1 VSAKTHGKRPSVAKR
16 LIADALAILF
26 AAVVYCVPFYFVI
39 LNSFKTRGEAALMNI
54 RWPSAFPIA
63 ENYQKVL
70 DTNNGI
76 VIRAFGNSIV
86 ITLFSILLM
95 VAVCSMAGFVLQRKR
110 DRLGTLANFIV
121 LTGLMIPPAIVPTIW
136 VMQGIGVYKSIG
148 GMVLIEVALNLSFS
162 CILYRGFMA
171 SIPRELDEAAVIDGC
186 GPIRMFWQVILP
198 LLQPVTAT
206 VIVLSAVNI
215 FNDFVNPLYFLP
227 GTKNAT
233 VQQTL
238 YNFNGQYGSDWNLLF
253 ADVMMI
259 TIPPLILF
267 IFFNKKIVSGM
278 VAGAIKA

>member
-1 VSAKTHGKRPSVAKR
+1 
-16 LIADALAILF
+16 
-26 AAVVYCVPFYFVI
+26 
-39 LNSFKTRGEAALMNI
+39 
-54 RWPSAFPIA
+54 
-63 ENYQKVL
+63 
-70 DTNNGI
+70 
-76 VIRAFGNSIV
+76 
-86 ITLFSILLM
+86 
-95 VAVCSMAGFVLQRKR
+95 
-110 DRLGTLANFIV
+110 
-121 LTGLMIPPAIVPTIW
+121 
-136 VMQGIGVYKSIG
+136 
-148 GMVLIEVALNLSFS
+148 MVLIEVALNLSFA

-186 GPIRMFWQVILP
+186 GPFRMFWQVVLP

-253 ADVMMI
+253 ADVMLI

>member
-1 VSAKTHGKRPSVAKR
+1 MKDQVRRSFGAKR
-16 LIADALAILF
+16 LLADALAILF
-26 AAVVYCVPFYFVI
+26 ALFIYCVPFYFVI
-39 LNSFKTRGEAALMNI
+39 LNSFKTRGEAAMMNI

-63 ENYQKVL
+63 ENYKKVL

-76 VIRAFGNSIV
+76 VLRAFGNSIA

-95 VAVCSMAGFVLQRKR
+95 VVVCSMAGYVLQRKR
-110 DRLGTLANFIV
+110 DKLGTVANFIV

-136 VMQGIGVYKSIG
+136 VMQGIGIYKSIG
-148 GMVLIEVALNLSFS
+148 GMVLIEVALNLSFA

-186 GPIRMFWQVILP
+186 GPLRMFWQVILP

-206 VIVLSAVNI
+206 VIVLSAVSI

-253 ADVMMI
+253 ADVMLI
-259 TIPPLILF
+259 TVPPLILF

>member
-1 VSAKTHGKRPSVAKR
+1 MSKKTHSGRPSGVKR
-16 LIADALAILF
+16 HLADALAILF

-39 LNSFKTRGEAALMNI
+39 LNSFKTRAEASLMNI
-54 RWPSAFPIA
+54 HWPSAFPIA
-63 ENYQKVL
+63 ENYKKVL

-76 VIRAFGNSIV
+76 VLRAFGNSIV
-86 ITLFSILLM
+86 ITLFSILMM
-95 VAVCSMAGFVLQRKR
+95 VAVCSMAGYVLQRKR
-110 DRLGTLANFIV
+110 DRIGTFANFIV

-136 VMQGIGVYKSIG
+136 VMQGIGIYKSIG
-148 GMVLIEVALNLSFS
+148 GMVLIEVALNLSFA

-186 GPIRMFWQVILP
+186 GPLRMFWQVILP

-206 VIVLSAVNI
+206 VIVLSAVTI

-253 ADVMMI
+253 ADVMLI
-259 TIPPLILF
+259 TVPPLLLF

>member
-1 VSAKTHGKRPSVAKR
+1 VKVKNRERRRFDAKR
-16 LIADALAILF
+16 LLADAMAILF
-26 AAVVYCVPFYFVI
+26 AVVVYCLPFYFVV
-39 LNSFKTRGEAALMNI
+39 LNSFKTRQEASLMNI
-54 RWPSAFPIA
+54 HWPSVFSIA
-63 ENYQKVL
+63 DNYKKVL
-70 DTNNGI
+70 ATNNGI

-86 ITLFSILLM
+86 ITLLSIVLM
-95 VAVCSMAGFVLQRKR
+95 IVVCSMAGYVLQRKR
-110 DRLGTLANFIV
+110 DKMGTFANFIV

-136 VMQGIGVYKSIG
+136 VMQGIGIYKSIG
-148 GMVLIEVALNLSFS
+148 GMVLIEVALNLSFA

-186 GPIRMFWQVILP
+186 GPFRMFWQVILP

-253 ADVMMI
+253 ADVMLI
-259 TIPPLILF
+259 TVPPLMLF

>member
-1 VSAKTHGKRPSVAKR
+1 MSAKTHMKRPSGAKR
-16 LIADALAILF
+16 FAADALAILF
-26 AAVVYCVPFYFVI
+26 AVVVYCVPFYFVI

-54 RWPSAFPIA
+54 RWPGAFPIA
-63 ENYQKVL
+63 ENYRKVL

-76 VIRAFGNSIV
+76 VLRAFGNSIV

-95 VAVCSMAGFVLQRKR
+95 VIVCSMAGYVLQRKR
-110 DRLGTLANFIV
+110 DKLGTMANFIV

-136 VMQGIGVYKSIG
+136 VMQGIGIYKSIW
-148 GMVLIEVALNLSFS
+148 GMVFIEVALNLSFA

-186 GPIRMFWQVILP
+186 GPLRMFWQVVLP

-206 VIVLSAVNI
+206 VIVLSAVTI

-253 ADVMMI
+253 ADVMLI

>member
-1 VSAKTHGKRPSVAKR
+1 MKHNHHAKR
-16 LIADALAILF
+16 HYSPKRLLADALAILF
-26 AAVVYCVPFYFVI
+26 AAAVYVVPFYFVI
-39 LNSFKTRGEAALMNI
+39 LNSFKTRAEASLMNI
-54 RWPSAFPIA
+54 QWPSAFPIA
-63 ENYQKVL
+63 ENYRKVL

-95 VAVCSMAGFVLQRKR
+95 VVVCSMAGYVLQRKQ
-110 DRLGTLANFIV
+110 DKIGTVANFIV

-136 VMQGIGVYKSIG
+136 VMQGIGIYKTIH
-148 GMVLIEVALNLSFS
+148 GMVLIEVALNLSFA

-171 SIPRELDEAAVIDGC
+171 SVPRELDEAAVIDGC
-186 GPIRMFWQVILP
+186 GPFRMFWRVVLP

-227 GTKNAT
+227 GSKNAT

-253 ADVMMI
+253 ADVMLI
-259 TIPPLILF
+259 TIPPLVLF

-278 VAGAIKA
+278 VAGAIKG

>member
-1 VSAKTHGKRPSVAKR
+1 VKRKTLAKR
-16 LIADALAILF
+16 RYGVKRFVADALAILF
-26 AAVVYCVPFYFVI
+26 GLAIYCVPFYFVL
-39 LNSFKTRGEAALMNI
+39 LNSFKTRAEASMMNI
-54 RWPSAFPIA
+54 RWPGQFSIL

-70 DTNNGI
+70 ATNNGI

-110 DRLGTLANFIV
+110 DKMGTFANFIV

-136 VMQGIGVYKSIG
+136 VMQGIGIYKSVE
-148 GMVLIEVALNLSFS
+148 GMVLIEVALNLSFA

-171 SIPRELDEAAVIDGC
+171 SIPREMDEAAVIDGC
-186 GPIRMFWQVILP
+186 GPLRMFWQVILP

-259 TIPPLILF
+259 TIPPLVLF

-278 VAGAIKA
+278 VAGAIKG

>member
-1 VSAKTHGKRPSVAKR
+1 MKRKTRAGRRYGAKR
-16 LIADALAILF
+16 FLADALAILF
-26 AAVVYCVPFYFVI
+26 GLVIYCVPFYFVI
-39 LNSFKTRGEAALMNI
+39 INSFKTRAEASMMNI
-54 RWPSAFPIA
+54 HWPSQFAIA
-63 ENYQKVL
+63 ENYRKVL
-70 DTNNGI
+70 ATNNGI
-76 VIRAFGNSIV
+76 VIRAFGNSIA

-95 VAVCSMAGFVLQRKR
+95 IAVCSMAGFVLQRKR
-110 DRLGTLANFIV
+110 DKIGTVANFIV

-136 VMQGIGVYKSIG
+136 VMQGIGIYKSLE
-148 GMVLIEVALNLSFS
+148 GMVLIEVALNLSFA

-186 GPIRMFWQVILP
+186 GPLRMFWRVILP

-206 VIVLSAVNI
+206 VVVLSAVNI

-253 ADVMMI
+253 ADVMLI
-259 TIPPLILF
+259 TIPPLLLF

-278 VAGAIKA
+278 VAGAIKG

>member
-1 VSAKTHGKRPSVAKR
+1 MSDKTRARRRYDAKR
-16 LIADALAILF
+16 SLAGALAILF
-26 AAVVYCVPFYFVI
+26 AAIVYCVPFYFVI
-39 LNSFKTRGEAALMNI
+39 LNSFKTRQEASLMNV
-54 RWPSAFPIA
+54 RWPGTFSAV
-63 ENYQKVL
+63 ENYKKVL

-76 VIRAFGNSIV
+76 VIRAFGNSIA

-95 VAVCSMAGFVLQRKR
+95 VVVCSMAGYVLQRKR
-110 DRLGTLANFIV
+110 DKIGVFANFVV

-136 VMQGIGVYKSIG
+136 VMQTIGIYKSIE
-148 GMVLIEVALNLSFS
+148 GMVLIEVALNLSFA

-186 GPIRMFWQVILP
+186 GPFRMFWQVILP

-253 ADVMMI
+253 ADVMLI
-259 TIPPLILF
+259 TIPPLMLF

>member
-1 VSAKTHGKRPSVAKR
+1 MKKRDQTRHTFGVKR
-16 LIADALAILF
+16 FLADALAILF
-26 AAVVYCVPFYFVI
+26 SVVVYCVPFYFVI
-39 LNSFKTRGEAALMNI
+39 LNSFKTRGEAAMMNI
-54 RWPSAFPIA
+54 RWPSAFSIA
-63 ENYQKVL
+63 ENYKKVL

-76 VIRAFGNSIV
+76 VLRAFGNSIA

-95 VAVCSMAGFVLQRKR
+95 VMVCSMAGYVLQRKR
-110 DRLGTLANFIV
+110 DKLGTFSNFIV

-136 VMQGIGVYKSIG
+136 VMQGIGIYKSIG

-186 GPIRMFWQVILP
+186 GPLRMFWQVIMP

-253 ADVMMI
+253 ADVMLI

>member
-1 VSAKTHGKRPSVAKR
+1 MSANTKARRRYGAKR
-16 LIADALAILF
+16 LTADALAVAFSTVI
-26 AAVVYCVPFYFVI
+26 YCVPFYFVI
-39 LNSFKTRGEAALMNI
+39 LNSFKTRQEASLMNVH
-54 RWPSAFPIA
+54 WPSVFSIA
-63 ENYQKVL
+63 ENYKKVL
-70 DTNNGI
+70 ETNNGI

-95 VAVCSMAGFVLQRKR
+95 VAACSMAGYVLQRKR
-110 DRLGTLANFIV
+110 DRIGTVANFIV

-136 VMQGIGVYKSIG
+136 VMQGIGIYKSIS

-186 GPIRMFWQVILP
+186 GPYRMFWQVIMP

-253 ADVMMI
+253 ADVMLI
-259 TIPPLILF
+259 TIPPLLLF

>member
-1 VSAKTHGKRPSVAKR
+1 MSAKTNAKR
-16 LIADALAILF
+16 RSGSKRFLADALAILL
-26 AAVVYCVPFYFVI
+26 AAAVYCVPFYFVL
-39 LNSFKTRGEAALMNI
+39 LNSFKTRQEASLMNI
-54 RWPSAFPIA
+54 QWPGAFSIA
-63 ENYQKVL
+63 ANYKKVL

-76 VIRAFGNSIV
+76 VIRAFGNSIA

-95 VAVCSMAGFVLQRKR
+95 VAVCSMAGYILQRKR
-110 DRLGTLANFIV
+110 DKIGIVANFIV

-136 VMQGIGVYKSIG
+136 VMQTIGIYKSIG
-148 GMVLIEVALNLSFS
+148 GMVLIEVALNLSFA

-186 GPIRMFWQVILP
+186 GPLRMFWQVILP

-253 ADVMMI
+253 ADVMLI
-259 TIPPLILF
+259 TIPPLVLF

>member
-1 VSAKTHGKRPSVAKR
+1 MSAKPQRKRPTGAKR
-16 LIADALAILF
+16 FIADALAILF
-26 AAVVYCVPFYFVI
+26 AVIVYCVPFYFVI

-95 VAVCSMAGFVLQRKR
+95 VVVCSMAGYVLQRKR
-110 DRLGTLANFIV
+110 DKIGTLANFIV

-136 VMQGIGVYKSIG
+136 VMQGIGIYKSIG
-148 GMVLIEVALNLSFS
+148 GMVLIEVALNLSFA

-186 GPIRMFWQVILP
+186 GPLRMFWQVILP

-206 VIVLSAVNI
+206 VIVLSAVTI

-253 ADVMMI
+253 ADVMLI
-259 TIPPLILF
+259 TIPPLTLF

>member
-1 VSAKTHGKRPSVAKR
+1 MTQRNHARRRYGVKRAVA
-16 LIADALAILF
+16 DVLAILF
-26 AAVVYCVPFYFVI
+26 AAFIYLVPFYFVI
-39 LNSFKTRGEAALMNI
+39 LNSFKTRAEASLMNI
-54 RWPSAFPIA
+54 HWPGTFSIA
-63 ENYQKVL
+63 DNYKKVL
-70 DTNNGI
+70 ATNNGI
-76 VIRAFGNSIV
+76 VLRAFGNSIV

-95 VAVCSMAGFVLQRKR
+95 VVVCSMAGYVLQRKR
-110 DRLGTLANFIV
+110 DKIGTVANFIV

-136 VMQGIGVYKSIG
+136 VMQGIGIYKSIE
-148 GMVLIEVALNLSFS
+148 GMVLIEVALNLSFA

-171 SIPRELDEAAVIDGC
+171 SVPRELDEAAVIDGC
-186 GPIRMFWQVILP
+186 GPLRMFWQVILP

-227 GTKNAT
+227 GSKNAT

-253 ADVMMI
+253 ADVMLI

-278 VAGAIKA
+278 VAGAIKG

>member
-1 VSAKTHGKRPSVAKR
+1 MSAKSQKQRSSGSKRF
-16 LIADALAILF
+16 LADALAILF
-26 AAVVYCVPFYFVI
+26 AAVIYCVPFYFVV
-39 LNSFKTRGEAALMNI
+39 LNSFKTRGEAAMMNI
-54 RWPSAFPIA
+54 RWPGTFTIG

-95 VAVCSMAGFVLQRKR
+95 VAVCSMAGYVLQRKR
-110 DRLGTLANFIV
+110 DKLGTVANFVV

-136 VMQGIGVYKSIG
+136 VMQTIGIYKSIA
-148 GMVLIEVALNLSFS
+148 GMVLIEVALNLSFA

-186 GPIRMFWQVILP
+186 GPFRMFWQVVLP

-206 VIVLSAVNI
+206 VIVLSAVTI

-227 GTKNAT
+227 GSKNAT

-253 ADVMMI
+253 ADVMLI